1 MSAKLLSMSFILMQ
15 NIKKIKRKSNL
26 FMHFLKLFTKNSYFQ
41 FYTFFT
47 KSVLLLL
54 PFNPPPKHEFLQEPA
69 ESASRV
75 VIANLFHHRS
85 TSQP

>member
-1 MSAKLLSMSFILMQ
+1 MNAKLLSTSFILMQ
-15 NIKKIKRKSNL
+15 NIEKIKRKYNS
-26 FMHFLKLFTKNSYFQ
+26 FMHFLKLFTKNSFFH

-47 KSVLLLL
+47 KSIFLLL

-69 ESASRV
+69 KSASCV
-75 VIANLFHHRS
+75 VTADLFHHRS